1 MPFSR
6 RISTASCGEIVARFN
21 ILSLLFRLSLFYK
34 AQVFVSFLRWMTA
47 ETADSKRFLA
57 SGGFRLPFRIIETYV
72 FVQPSS
78 AATSSYVTLL
88 LCIFPIRSPVH
99 FSGNIV
105 SSLSV

>member
-1 MPFSR
+1 VVLPEVLPR
-6 RISTASCGEIVARFN
+6 YRCGSDFL
-21 ILSLLFRLSLFYK
+21 LSRLSLFCK